1 MFGATASV
9 HRMCVACLT
18 HSVVF
23 GEKNCCNWKKN
34 NNSES
39 FVSISLILFYL
50 FANFL
55 FLLTF
60 VAIDL
65 LQLCLLPIQCYQIKT
80 LFFYPFASP
89 MLCVCFKL
97 CPGAR
102 AHCIKRSKIVSGW
115 NHATVIFVNLS
126 LVWHVTGNC
135 ISHFSVAFTS
145 ILSLLLK
152 RKTTNT
158 LWKINW
164 YWIEQ
169 TRFDRATL
177 Q

>member
-80 LFFYPFASP
+80 LFFIRLHRQCSVFV
-89 MLCVCFKL
+89 LNCVRVL
-97 CPGAR
+97 V
-102 AHCIKRSKIVSGW
+102 HIVLNGQKSLAAEITQPWFSWICHWFGMW
-115 NHATVIFVNLS
+115 LAIAFHIFP
-126 LVWHVTGNC
+126 
-135 ISHFSVAFTS
+135 
-145 ILSLLLK
+145 LLL
-152 RKTTNT
+152 
-158 LWKINW
+158 
-164 YWIEQ
+164 
-169 TRFDRATL
+169 L
-177 Q
+177 QF